1 MKNTYYVK
9 DYLTEK
15 GTDSEAIRSCFDAA
29 ACADERVIVFDGKD
43 YFIDEAIVLPS
54 NTHVVID
61 NCKIKQNDKVFDNI
75 FRGANVIVDPS
86 APYDYPLDVLTIENI
101 KIEGR
106 GNAKLIGTDVPRVG
120 YHPGKNEYQKMV
132 GDFWGWRTMMISF
145 AKAEN
150 VEISG
155 IELSQTMCWA
165 ITFEWSHNVYLH
177 DLAIYSFC
185 KNGDGIDFR
194 SGCHNCKV
202 ENLTGY
208 CTDDGVACTAL
219 SRGTRYTYPNAKSV
233 YPMTVAAGCV
243 EGYSHDIHDI
253 EIKNVSVG
261 GLHHVIIC
269 LAANGDKV
277 YNVKMENIE
286 EGDQGAKWSVVCLY
300 TGYGGGYTAG
310 DINNIQ
316 INGIH
321 SRNAKYALEFRA
333 DMRDIY
339 ARGIVQDNPFGEQF
353 TMYQTSKKI
362 ANYGRGMSTCG
373 RSLEEINEELFDSYR
388 KGFIYYTELSL
399 PGCDL
404 CRMDFSR
411 LAKMAHD
418 YGITV
423 TSIHLPFSPFD
434 KVDISNPTLAD
445 ASVDMMIDIIR
456 RAMAENMYM
465 SSKFV
470 VHASGEPIADSER
483 RERME
488 CAKRSLKRLAEAAAE
503 CGATIAVENL
513 PRTCLGRDSAEVA
526 ELISAHPLLRV
537 CFDTNHLLTESHADF
552 LKALG
557 PKIVTT
563 HISDYDFVDERHL
576 LPGEGKIDWKK
587 FISDLVASGAPT
599 SWIYEVPP
607 KNTKNIERVRELT
620 PLDLERCAFEIFNGD
635 EITRIE
641 GKLLF

>member
-1 MKNTYYVK
+1 
-9 DYLTEK
+9 
-15 GTDSEAIRSCFDAA
+15 
-29 ACADERVIVFDGKD
+29 
-43 YFIDEAIVLPS
+43 
-54 NTHVVID
+54 
-61 NCKIKQNDKVFDNI
+61 
-75 FRGANVIVDPS
+75 
-86 APYDYPLDVLTIENI
+86 
-101 KIEGR
+101 
-106 GNAKLIGTDVPRVG
+106 VG

-286 EGDQGAKWSVVCLY
+286 EGERGAKWSVVCLY

-310 DINNIQ
+310 DINNIR
-316 INGIH
+316 INGVH

-339 ARGIVQDNPFGEQF
+339 AQ
-353 TMYQTSKKI
+353 
-362 ANYGRGMSTCG
+362 
-373 RSLEEINEELFDSYR
+373 
-388 KGFIYYTELSL
+388 
-399 PGCDL
+399 
-404 CRMDFSR
+404 
-411 LAKMAHD
+411 
-418 YGITV
+418 
-423 TSIHLPFSPFD
+423 
-434 KVDISNPTLAD
+434 
-445 ASVDMMIDIIR
+445 
-456 RAMAENMYM
+456 NMYM

-470 VHASGEPIADSER
+470 VHASGEPIADPER
-483 RERME
+483 RDRME

-599 SWIYEVPP
+599 GWIYEVPP